1 MENKAQ
7 TGNIVSVHY
16 QGTFDDGTVF
26 DSSRSRGEPMTFEVG
41 SGQLIEGF
49 DSAVSGMTVGEVK
62 TVALTPEQGY
72 GPRSEEAVQ
81 EVPKTAFPNDFD
93 FEAGQTVL
101 AQNPDGSSFQA
112 VIDSVGD
119 DTVRVD
125 MNHPM
130 AGKNLNFEI
139 ELVNIS

>member
-1 MENKAQ
+1 MSF
-7 TGNIVSVHY
+7 T
-16 QGTFDDGTVF
+16 
-26 DSSRSRGEPMTFEVG
+26 VG

-49 DSAVSGMTVGEVK
+49 DTAVTGMTVGEVK
-62 TVALTPEQGY
+62 TISLTPEQGY

-81 EVPKTAFPNDFD
+81 EVPKTAFPKD
-93 FEAGQTVL
+93 FEFQEGKMVH

-112 VIDSVGD
+112 VIGAIGIE
-119 DTVRVD
+119 TVMVD

-139 ELVNIS
+139 ELVNIN